1 MDDYFMGFGRFIGW
15 RSTYFSSENDI
26 AKKKGVSG
34 YFSFKIV
41 FLSSWHPFDKLYSV
55 VDDDT
60 RTYLSTC

>member
-34 YFSFKIV
+34 YFSFKII
-41 FLSSWHPFDKLYSV
+41 FLSNEHSVNKLYCV
-55 VDDDT
+55 LDDDT
-60 RTYLSTC
+60 GVYLSAR